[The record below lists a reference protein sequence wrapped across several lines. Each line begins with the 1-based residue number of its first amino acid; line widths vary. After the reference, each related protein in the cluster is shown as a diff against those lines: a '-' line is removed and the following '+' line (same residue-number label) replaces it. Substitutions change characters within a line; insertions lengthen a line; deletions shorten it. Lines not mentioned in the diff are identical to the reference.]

1 MRSVR
6 RWGGPRAALP
16 SPAGRRP
23 LFAAHLGAARPA
35 AARGRPRGPGA
46 AARGSGPRARQ
57 RGAAIL
63 GAGLGFGFCSPPP
76 PAGCPLAAVPSA
88 RKPAPVPLSANGGWG
103 RRPASSR
110 SEQGRAGLGGW
121 WRPRPA
127 CAPLARL
134 GAGAASCP
142 GPGPQRART
151 TPRPRWVA
159 LQPGAASAKGHLQ
172 EAKRTQSEKH
182 LRASVHFLVTTV
194 M

>member
-1 MRSVR
+1 MR

-46 AARGSGPRARQ
+46 AARGPGPRARQ

-88 RKPAPVPLSANGGWG
+88 RKPAPAPLSANSGWG

-110 SEQGRAGLGGW
+110 QSWPRRLVAAPSRLCSPRTARCRRCLLPRAGPTTGSHNAEAPLGRA
-121 WRPRPA
+121 A
-127 CAPLARL
+127 
-134 GAGAASCP
+134 AGRC
-142 GPGPQRART
+142 QC
-151 TPRPRWVA
+151 
-159 LQPGAASAKGHLQ
+159 
-172 EAKRTQSEKH
+172 
-182 LRASVHFLVTTV
+182 
-194 M
+194 